1 MGVYQRRGVHPT
13 VRRRRSL
20 QDIRSVRRWPLWVR
34 NAVCVAPEAAEGH
47 RRTICERRADLSTLE
62 VTVVDHEAR
71 LAEIEQRL
79 GEKRGWFERFTG

>member
-1 MGVYQRRGVHPT
+1 M
-13 VRRRRSL
+13 
-20 QDIRSVRRWPLWVR
+20 
-34 NAVCVAPEAAEGH
+34 APEAAEGH
-47 RRTICERRADLSTLE
+47 RRTISELRADLSTLE